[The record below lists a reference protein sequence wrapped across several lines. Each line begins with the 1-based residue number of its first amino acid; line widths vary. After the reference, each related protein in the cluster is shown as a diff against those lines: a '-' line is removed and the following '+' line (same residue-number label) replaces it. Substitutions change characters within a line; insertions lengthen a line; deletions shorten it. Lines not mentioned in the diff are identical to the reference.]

1 MIESFFISLFHSHFS
16 YYLFEMLIAVI
27 IIVVVVAAAAV
38 VILVGRLHFYFSL
51 HTTAHHKA
59 MPMLFSCVTAADF
72 KANALIFLNPLIP
85 HPMFLSLYK

>member
-1 MIESFFISLFHSHFS
+1 
-16 YYLFEMLIAVI
+16 MLIAVI
-27 IIVVVVAAAAV
+27 IIVVVAAAV
-38 VILVGRLHFYFSL
+38 VILVGRLHFYSSL